1 MLKLRINP
9 IVAKDLKNIRDY
21 IAEDSEE
28 YAAKT
33 IKEIYGKFENLQ
45 MFPGMGSDLSK
56 RVSFR
61 TDYKYAIWEDYVI
74 IYKVSNEYLE
84 IYRVVNRYQDI
95 TSVYSCAGV
104 PLFRRNGNRQS
115 GGRKPLNRNRDTALK
130 CLLPASLLA

>member
-21 IAEDSEE
+21 IAEDNEK
-28 YAAKT
+28 YAEKA

-61 TDYKYAIWEDYVI
+61 TYYKYAIWEDYVI
-74 IYKVSNEYLE
+74 IYKVSNEYIE
-84 IYRVVNRYQDI
+84 IYCVVNRYQDI
-95 TSVYSCAGV
+95 TRI
-104 PLFRRNGNRQS
+104 F
-115 GGRKPLNRNRDTALK
+115 D
-130 CLLPASLLA
+130 

>member
-21 IAEDSEE
+21 IAEDNEE

-61 TDYKYAIWEDYVI
+61 TDYKYAMR
-74 IYKVSNEYLE
+74 E
-84 IYRVVNRYQDI
+84 IHLYAMRMDLLSQKICHTVFIPSIRQKD
-95 TSVYSCAGV
+95 
-104 PLFRRNGNRQS
+104 GNPFKS
-115 GGRKPLNRNRDTALK
+115 HFI
-130 CLLPASLLA
+130 